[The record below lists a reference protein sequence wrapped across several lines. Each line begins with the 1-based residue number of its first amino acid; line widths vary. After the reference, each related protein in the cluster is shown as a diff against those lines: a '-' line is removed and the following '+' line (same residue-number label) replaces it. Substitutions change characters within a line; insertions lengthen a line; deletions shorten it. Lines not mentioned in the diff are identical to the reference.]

1 MKILADSLV
10 IKGQTFESAS
20 KDKFLKNLHKQ
31 KPRNVWHPVT
41 DEIINGNYKNIENK
55 VRTSVVLKFERK
67 LKVVNDFA

>member
-41 DEIINGNYKNIENK
+41 DEIINGNYKNIGYK
-55 VRTSVVLKFERK
+55 VRISVIVKFEK
-67 LKVVNDFA
+67 KSIVVNDFA